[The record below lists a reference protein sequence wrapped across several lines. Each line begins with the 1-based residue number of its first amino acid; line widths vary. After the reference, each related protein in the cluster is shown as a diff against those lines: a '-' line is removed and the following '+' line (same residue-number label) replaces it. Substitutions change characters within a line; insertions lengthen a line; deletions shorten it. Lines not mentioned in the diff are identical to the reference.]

1 MALTEL
7 RCHAQSQ
14 VFLEG
19 DTGQVST
26 VKITE
31 KIWSA
36 LDKTITA
43 MMVLGAAMII
53 IDMVAVSVDVI
64 LRYTLDITYTGLF
77 EIMEYSLLWI
87 TFLATAWLLKI
98 NGHIRL
104 DLILDRLN
112 PRRKVIANIATS
124 VICEILMGFLIW
136 YSIKLIVKDIVYGT
150 YLSTV
155 LQPIKWPIEI
165 IIAIGYILLFIVMLR
180 RIFELVKTWQSLS
193 HQEPEQIP
201 SPPGGETS

>member
-1 MALTEL
+1 M
-7 RCHAQSQ
+7 RRVQ

-19 DTGQVST
+19 DAGQASI
-26 VKITE
+26 VKISE

-43 MMVLGAAMII
+43 MMVLGAAIII
-53 IDMVAVSVDVI
+53 IDMLAVSVDVI
-64 LRYTLDITYTGLF
+64 LRYTLGITYTGLF

-112 PRRKVIANIATS
+112 PRGKVITNLATA

-136 YSIKLIVKDIVYGT
+136 YSVKLTVHDFINGT

-155 LQPIKWPIEI
+155 LQPVKWPIEI
-165 IIAIGYILLFIVMLR
+165 IIAIGYILLFIVTLR
-180 RIFELVKTWQSLS
+180 RIFDNLKIWQGLS
-193 HQEPEQIP
+193 SSEPDQTP
-201 SPPGGETS
+201 GSPGGEIP

>member
-1 MALTEL
+1 
-7 RCHAQSQ
+7 
-14 VFLEG
+14 VPEG
-19 DTGQVST
+19 DAGQVAI
-26 VKITE
+26 VMIIE

-43 MMVLGAAMII
+43 MMALGAAIII
-53 IDMVAVSVDVI
+53 IDMLAVSIDVI
-64 LRYTLDITYTGLF
+64 LRYLFDITYTGLF
-77 EIMEYSLLWI
+77 ELTEYSLLWI
-87 TFLATAWLLKI
+87 TFLAAAWLLKI

-104 DLILDRLN
+104 DLLLDRLN
-112 PRRKVIANIATS
+112 PRRKVISNIATA

-136 YSIKLIVKDIVYGT
+136 YSVKLTVYDFINGT

-155 LQPIKWPIEI
+155 LQPTKWPIEI

-180 RIFELVKTWQSLS
+180 RIYDNLKILQSLS
-193 HQEPEQIP
+193 PEKPKQAP

>member
-1 MALTEL
+1 M
-7 RCHAQSQ
+7 RRVQ
-14 VFLEG
+14 VLLEG
-19 DTGQVST
+19 DAGQVSI
-26 VKITE
+26 VKIFE

-36 LDKTITA
+36 LDRAITA
-43 MMVLGAAMII
+43 MMALGAAIII
-53 IDMVAVSVDVI
+53 IDMLAVSVDVI
-64 LRYTLDITYTGLF
+64 LRYSLDITYTGLF
-77 EIMEYSLLWI
+77 ELMEYSLLWI

-112 PRRKVIANIATS
+112 PRRKVITNIATS
-124 VICEILMGFLIW
+124 VICEILLGFLIW
-136 YSIKLIVKDIVYGT
+136 YSVKLTVNDFIHGT

-155 LQPIKWPIEI
+155 LQPVKWPIEI

-193 HQEPEQIP
+193 SERLENAP
-201 SPPGGETS
+201 SPPGGDMS

>member
-1 MALTEL
+1 M
-7 RCHAQSQ
+7 RRVQ
-14 VFLEG
+14 VLLEG
-19 DTGQVST
+19 GAGQVST
-26 VKITE
+26 VRITE

-43 MMVLGAAMII
+43 MMVLGAAIII
-53 IDMVAVSVDVI
+53 IDMLAVSVDVI
-64 LRYTLDITYTGLF
+64 LRYILGITYTGLF

-112 PRRKVIANIATS
+112 PRRKVITNIATS

-136 YSIKLIVKDIVYGT
+136 YSVKLLVKDFIYGT

-155 LQPIKWPIEI
+155 LQPVKWPIEI

-193 HQEPEQIP
+193 SEKPNQTP
-201 SPPGGETS
+201 STPGGEMS

>member
-1 MALTEL
+1 M
-7 RCHAQSQ
+7 RRVQ
-14 VFLEG
+14 VSLEG
-19 DTGQVST
+19 DAGQVST
-26 VKITE
+26 VRITE

-43 MMVLGAAMII
+43 MMVLGAAIII
-53 IDMVAVSVDVI
+53 IDMLAVSVDVI

-112 PRRKVIANIATS
+112 PRRKVITNIVTS
-124 VICEILMGFLIW
+124 VICEILMGLLIW
-136 YSIKLIVKDIVYGT
+136 YSIKLIVNDIVYGT

-180 RIFELVKTWQSLS
+180 RIIELVKTLQSLS

>member
-1 MALTEL
+1 M
-7 RCHAQSQ
+7 RGVQ
-14 VFLEG
+14 VLLEG
-19 DTGQVST
+19 DAGQVST
-26 VKITE
+26 VRITE

-43 MMVLGAAMII
+43 MMVLGAAII
-53 IDMVAVSVDVI
+53 LIDMLAVSVDVI
-64 LRYTLDITYTGLF
+64 LRYTLGITYTGLF
-77 EIMEYSLLWI
+77 ELMEYSLLWI

-112 PRRKVIANIATS
+112 PRRKVITNIVTS

-136 YSIKLIVKDIVYGT
+136 YSIKLIVNDIVYGT

-180 RIFELVKTWQSLS
+180 RIFDLVKTLQSLS
-193 HQEPEQIP
+193 SEKLNQTP
-201 SPPGGETS
+201 STPGGEMS

>member
-1 MALTEL
+1 M
-7 RCHAQSQ
+7 RRVQ
-14 VFLEG
+14 VLLEG
-19 DTGQVST
+19 DAGQVST

-31 KIWSA
+31 KIWPA

-43 MMVLGAAMII
+43 MMVLGAAII
-53 IDMVAVSVDVI
+53 LIDMLAVSVDVI
-64 LRYTLDITYTGLF
+64 LRYTLGITYTGLF

-104 DLILDRLN
+104 DLVLDRLN
-112 PRRKVIANIATS
+112 PRRKVITNIATS

-136 YSIKLIVKDIVYGT
+136 YSVKLTVNDFIHGT

-165 IIAIGYILLFIVMLR
+165 IIVIGYILLFIVMLR
-180 RIFELVKTWQSLS
+180 RIIDLVKTWQSLS

>member
-1 MALTEL
+1 M
-7 RCHAQSQ
+7 RRVQ
-14 VFLEG
+14 VSLEG
-19 DTGQVST
+19 DAGQVST
-26 VKITE
+26 VRITE

-43 MMVLGAAMII
+43 MMVLGAAIII
-53 IDMVAVSVDVI
+53 IDMLAVSVDVI

-112 PRRKVIANIATS
+112 PRRKVITNIVTS
-124 VICEILMGFLIW
+124 VICEILMGILIW
-136 YSIKLIVKDIVYGT
+136 YSIKLIVNDIVYGT

-180 RIFELVKTWQSLS
+180 RIIELVKTLQSLS

>member
-1 MALTEL
+1 L
-7 RCHAQSQ
+7 
-14 VFLEG
+14 LER
-19 DTGQVST
+19 DAGQVST

-43 MMVLGAAMII
+43 MMVIGAAII
-53 IDMVAVSVDVI
+53 LIDMLAVSVDVI

-112 PRRKVIANIATS
+112 PRGKVITNIATS

-136 YSIKLIVKDIVYGT
+136 YAVKLTVNDFIHGT

-165 IIAIGYILLFIVMLR
+165 IIVIGYILLFIVMLR

>member
-1 MALTEL
+1 M
-7 RCHAQSQ
+7 RRVQ
-14 VFLEG
+14 VLLEG
-19 DTGQVST
+19 DAGQVSS

-43 MMVLGAAMII
+43 MMVFGAAIII
-53 IDMVAVSVDVI
+53 IDMLAVSVDVI

-77 EIMEYSLLWI
+77 EIMEYSLLWM

-136 YSIKLIVKDIVYGT
+136 YSVKLTVNDFIYGT

-180 RIFELVKTWQSLS
+180 RIIELVKTWQSLS
-193 HQEPEQIP
+193 SERLKNAP
-201 SPPGGETS
+201 SPPGGEMS

>member
-1 MALTEL
+1 M
-7 RCHAQSQ
+7 RRAQ
-14 VFLEG
+14 VLLEG
-19 DTGQVST
+19 DASQVSI
-26 VKITE
+26 VKIFE

-43 MMVLGAAMII
+43 MMVLGAAII
-53 IDMVAVSVDVI
+53 VIDMLAVSVDVI
-64 LRYTLDITYTGLF
+64 LRYSLGITYTGLF
-77 EIMEYSLLWI
+77 EIMEYSLLWM

-136 YSIKLIVKDIVYGT
+136 YSVKLTVNDFINGT

-180 RIFELVKTWQSLS
+180 RIIDLVKTWQSLS
-193 HQEPEQIP
+193 SERLKNAP